1 MPKNHLRKDNN
12 EIGNTPND
20 FMAQDGFAWIYLVF
34 FLIIPLSR
42 IIPRLV
48 KKWKHKNYGEP
59 EQISQQPYQSTN
71 ESTLPPPQRTHPEDI
86 PREMKPQSLDILV
99 LGELNRGVKNFNV
112 IQRNLGIDTEK
123 LDETL
128 RSLENQGLMKVQNKQ
143 GIFGPKIELIPTE
156 KGFKK
161 FYS

>member
-1 MPKNHLRKDNN
+1 
-12 EIGNTPND
+12 
-20 FMAQDGFAWIYLVF
+20 MAQDGFGWIYLVF

-42 IIPRLV
+42 IIPKLV
-48 KKWKHKNYGEP
+48 QKWKQKNQSES
-59 EQISQQPYQSTN
+59 EQFTQQSYDSTNDTISQTPRRQYQ
-71 ESTLPPPQRTHPEDI
+71 EDI
-86 PREMKPQSLDILV
+86 PREMKPQSLDMLI
-99 LGELNRGVKNFNV
+99 LGELNRGVKNFNS

-128 RSLENQGLMKVQNKQ
+128 ESLEKQGLMKVQHKQ
-143 GIFGPKIELIPTE
+143 GLFGPKIELVPTE

>member
-1 MPKNHLRKDNN
+1 
-12 EIGNTPND
+12 
-20 FMAQDGFAWIYLVF
+20 MAQDGFAWIYLIF

-48 KKWKHKNYGEP
+48 QKWKQKNSEGSEP
-59 EQISQQPYQSTN
+59 LTEHSYQSSS
-71 ESTLPPPQRTHPEDI
+71 EIIEQSPPRPYAEDI
-86 PREMKPQSLDILV
+86 PREMKPQSLDMLV
-99 LGELNRGVKNFNV
+99 LGELNRGVKNFDA

-128 RSLENQGLMKVQNKQ
+128 ESLEKQGLMKVQHKQ
-143 GIFGPKIELIPTE
+143 GLFGPKIELIPTE